1 MLLFMSVR
9 TESRTYYFR
18 FQYISTD
25 SYRYTLN
32 MTNCKK
38 VLFLFANDLFNSEH
52 NEEIGILYLTIFY
65 FTLSA

>member
-1 MLLFMSVR
+1 MLFFMSVR
-9 TESRTYYFR
+9 AESRTYYFR
-18 FQYISTD
+18 FQYIST
-25 SYRYTLN
+25 TLN